1 MLDDDYRE
9 VDFENQICSLAAS
22 AMPKMADLLL
32 ASPLRNG
39 LMGVFK

>member
-9 VDFENQICSLAAS
+9 VDFRNQICSL